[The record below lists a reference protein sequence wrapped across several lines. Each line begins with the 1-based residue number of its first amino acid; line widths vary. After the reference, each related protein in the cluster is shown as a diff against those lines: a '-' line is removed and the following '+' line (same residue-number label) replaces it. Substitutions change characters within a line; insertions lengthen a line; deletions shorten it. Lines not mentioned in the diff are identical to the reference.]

1 MNPGRREAGVST
13 PAECQQ
19 INAGFS
25 PGKVFIARFGGIYA
39 FSRYV
44 KARQS
49 RLWPWSSCSK
59 CWTVTPT
66 CSMRSWWRSGS
77 GRSARFIIEDM
88 KFELNSHILI
98 AHWIPGFF
106 LVMAFRPMLIAST
119 SEPIKSLMGSGT
131 MGGEAITAL
140 ALAVVAFLAGEFL
153 DASRDLL
160 EDLWDLFQTVEW
172 NFFSDAKQEEIEIL
186 RSSLFSY
193 YVFDH
198 NVSLA
203 LIFFLLWN
211 IPFRLPTNAWML
223 VFAVPL
229 TIFIWNGIRLRS
241 QIASRT
247 KRWAESR

>member
-1 MNPGRREAGVST
+1 MQSQVRKSGHGTPGDI
-13 PAECQQ
+13 
-19 INAGFS
+19 IN
-25 PGKVFIARFGGIYA
+25 Y
-39 FSRYV
+39 
-44 KARQS
+44 
-49 RLWPWSSCSK
+49 
-59 CWTVTPT
+59 
-66 CSMRSWWRSGS
+66 
-77 GRSARFIIEDM
+77 M

-119 SEPIKSLMGSGT
+119 SDPIKSLMGSGT

-160 EDLWDLFQTVEW
+160 EDLWDIFQTVEW
-172 NFFSDAKQEEIEIL
+172 DFFSDAKQEEIETL

-211 IPFRLPTNAWML
+211 IPFRMPMNAWML
-223 VFAVPL
+223 VFTVPL

-247 KRWAESR
+247 KRWAENR